1 MTFYYAHQVVIN
13 LKTLTSYSI
22 TSTTFNLLLFFG
34 DAGFGRLHMIRI
46 LKFRRVIPK
55 SSKNVM
61 SDEGLCFKDHW
72 QLQ

>member
-34 DAGFGRLHMIRI
+34 DAGFGRLHMIRMYT
-46 LKFRRVIPK
+46 KIPASYPK
-55 SSKNVM
+55 IIEKCDVR
-61 SDEGLCFKDHW
+61 
-72 QLQ
+72 